1 MILSDYSI
9 KRAIQQEQII
19 IEPFDERNLQPAS
32 YDVTLFNEFVLF
44 RDPNSLDPRL
54 WQDWAERNK
63 IINPLEENNFTFK
76 KTCDIDRG
84 ELIIIE
90 PFQFI
95 LGAVA
100 EIIGIGDEF
109 VGRLEGKSSLGRMG
123 LFVHAT
129 AGYVDPG
136 WYGRLTLELLNVC
149 LYPIE
154 LHPGMK
160 IGQIAFEQ
168 MTTRA
173 YKKYGDAELGS
184 RYQGDMGPVASRM
197 WANGRSAA

>member
-9 KRAIQQEQII
+9 KHAIQQEQIS

-32 YDVTLFNEFVLF
+32 YDVTLFNEFIVF
-44 RDPNSLDPRL
+44 KDPRTL
-54 WQDWAERNK
+54 TPGIWDSWARTNK
-63 IINPLEENNFTFK
+63 IINPLEENDFTQQVTVVDSTF
-76 KTCDIDRG
+76 I
-84 ELIIIE
+84 LQ

-95 LGAVA
+95 LGAVS

-149 LYPIE
+149 PYPIE
-154 LHPGMK
+154 LHPSMK

-168 MTTRA
+168 LTTKA
-173 YKKYGDAELGS
+173 YKKYGDERLGS
-184 RYQGDMGPVASRM
+184 KYKGDMGPAASKM
-197 WANGRSAA
+197 WVNGTKPAA